1 MWSLHGVLVFPC
13 AGGVVLLAL
22 GLVSGGFHYIPSASL
37 AAIIIAAVIPVVD
50 VMIVWRILKV
60 NC

>member
-1 MWSLHGVLVFPC
+1 M
-13 AGGVVLLAL
+13 LLAL
-22 GLVSGGFHYIPSASL
+22 GVVSGGFHFIPAASL

-50 VMIVWRILKV
+50 VMIVWRILRL

>member
-1 MWSLHGVLVFPC
+1 
-13 AGGVVLLAL
+13 VLLAL
-22 GLVSGGFHYIPSASL
+22 GLASGDFHSIPSASL